1 MGTHVEQ
8 IFKTDTF
15 LKNKILE
22 PVPDDTFSY
31 MLSPGKAI
39 WRCGKEV
46 TTGLKMKGMKPT
58 FFGPQQV
65 AVLYGD
71 VNKPLSRWETK
82 TPLRILVISDE
93 TIESLF
99 EGLWKLLTSTE
110 SKKEDYEAIENV
122 FRLFGHSPY
131 KKDDPK
137 YKQWMADL
145 YKWIEKTLK
154 DEPALRINSE
164 YQAEFTGFEPI
175 QSPQATIQLKRGRSV
190 TRGPATKK
198 VRIAMPS
205 AKPKPKGVT
214 VKISP
219 KVRSQYF
226 TRSRVATGRKSVK
239 KQKGGGRNIFRLSSS
254 STDFLYLKQFLDH
267 PYDNEELRRVLNK
280 YDGIY
285 VGPSPSGFHNKYNF
299 ITLLQQFHEELFIL
313 PKHVG
318 TELLPTKVIPL
329 PGIYPEAFR
338 ITGLEGKGPLN
349 LENPAFVAV
358 PDAIE
363 DCPEEFCLLHK
374 YIYSFNR
381 VYETVSSA
389 IERKIADI
397 FNTDAW
403 FNYTENYIVSKD
415 ECTRWIKDH
424 AQLMHK
430 KYFEI
435 LLIVYKVLEEGF
447 IISPQLFVDVPEN
460 PFESEE
466 LFVFT
471 CLSDA
476 LKAGVRAISGIYNEL
491 DLKFIPI
498 SSGGILFSQYTYGK
512 YRRQTKD
519 IDLKIVEVA
528 PGETLHDLVLQD
540 KAGKIIELEHT
551 YTRLTL
557 TNVFCMKLLQS
568 ILSEVAT
575 GRFAC
580 ILKKYNK
587 DVFQF
592 KNDYE
597 TIRKKIGFTDRYSLT
612 TVRDLDKLVETI
624 MYRYDKDYHASED
637 SAPVKGQ
644 AFFGNLNDSLAFLGK
659 EEQYKPFDT
668 IVKFTEQRKQAFKD
682 RKTGN
687 RERARE
693 ILKITEKLFRYWL
706 KHRSNDNHMRTAMKI
721 YDHLLRMNVTRPS
734 LNPFSAD
741 SYAIGGFGTVW
752 INVGKESY
760 GLVDFTFDSDYSL
773 AGTYTYPSG
782 QSTDAI
788 TQGRGAGMFFG
799 SFYDF
804 LINTSKLKKICD
816 ATYYGAYSK
825 CSPNQENAA
834 AKQKKYNERYQLV
847 LNFCKDILGPILE
860 IYLRAGSIT
869 SEVET
874 AGFLDVDSLDE
885 ILRRLKT
892 LVIPGSKRAGWQ
904 GYFTKDDYDDSMDVE
919 EEGKALRDA
928 PFTNKMLSI
937 FLSKYTFSHR
947 TIENMIGAGRP
958 GVPSMQEV
966 YRTYRVDMTLPNV

>member
-22 PVPDDTFSY
+22 PVPDDTFSFT
-31 MLSPGKAI
+31 LNPGKGI

-46 TTGLKMKGMKPT
+46 TTGLKVKGVKPT

-71 VNKPLSRWETK
+71 VDRPLSRWEAK

-93 TIESLF
+93 TIEPLF
-99 EGLWKLLTSTE
+99 EGLWKLLTTTE

-137 YKQWMADL
+137 YKQWMTDL

-164 YQAEFTGFEPI
+164 YQMEFTGFEPI
-175 QSPQATIQLKRGRSV
+175 QSPQGVLKRGRSV
-190 TRGPATKK
+190 SRGPGTKK
-198 VRIAMPS
+198 LRIAAPSAAPS
-205 AKPKPKGVT
+205 AKPRGVT
-214 VKISP
+214 IKISP

-226 TRSRVATGRKSVK
+226 TRARAAAAAPVVRRSVR

-318 TELLPTKVIPL
+318 TQLLPTKLIPL
-329 PGIYPEAFR
+329 PGIFPEAFR

-349 LENPAFVAV
+349 PENPNFVAV
-358 PDAIE
+358 ADAIE

-381 VYETVSSA
+381 VYETVSSS
-389 IERKIADI
+389 IERTIASI
-397 FNTDAW
+397 FDTDTW
-403 FNYTENYIVSKD
+403 FKYTENYIVSKD
-415 ECTRWIKDH
+415 ECTGWIKAH
-424 AQLMHK
+424 AQAMHK

-435 LLIVYKVLEEGF
+435 LLIVYKVLEESF
-447 IISPQLFVDVPEN
+447 IVSPQLFSNVPEN

-519 IDLKIVEVA
+519 VDLKIVEA
-528 PGETLHDLVLQD
+528 TPEETLYDLVRQD
-540 KAGKIIELEHT
+540 KTSKIIELEHR

-557 TNVFCMKLLQS
+557 TNVFCMKLLQG
-568 ILSEVAT
+568 ILAEVAA

-587 DVFQF
+587 DEFQF

-624 MYRYDKDYHASED
+624 MYRYDTEYYTRE
-637 SAPVKGQ
+637 SAAAVKGE
-644 AFFGNLNDSLAFLGK
+644 AFFGNFNDNLVFLGK

-668 IVKFTEQRKQAFKD
+668 IAKFTEQRKQAFKD
-682 RKTGN
+682 RKTGD
-687 RERARE
+687 RDRAKE
-693 ILKITEKLFRYWL
+693 ILKVTDKVFRQWL
-706 KHRSNDNHMRTAMKI
+706 QHRSSPTYMRRVMKL
-721 YDHLLRMNVTRPS
+721 YDHLLRMNITRPS

-741 SYAIGGFGTVW
+741 SYTIGGFGTVW
-752 INVGKESY
+752 INVGKETY

-788 TQGRGAGMFFG
+788 TQGRGAGMFFA

-804 LINTSKLKKICD
+804 LVNTSKLKKICD
-816 ATYYGAYSK
+816 ATYYGTYSK
-825 CSPNQENAA
+825 CSPNEENAA
-834 AKQKKYNERYQLV
+834 GKRKKYSERYDLV
-847 LNFCKDILGPILE
+847 LQFCKDILGPILE

-874 AGFLDVDSLDE
+874 AGFLAVDSLDE
-885 ILRRLKT
+885 VLRRLKT
-892 LVIPGSKRAGWQ
+892 LVIPASKRGGWQ
-904 GYFTKDDYDDSMDVE
+904 GYFTKADYEDSMDVE
-919 EEGKALRDA
+919 GEGKTLRDA
-928 PFTNKMLSI
+928 HFTNKMLSI

-958 GVPSMQEV
+958 GVPAMQEV
-966 YRTYRVDMTLPNV
+966 TRTYRVDMI